1 MVLIIFPPT
10 KKSKAKM
17 MHSSS
22 SVGAGPYDPGSAAED
37 ECDTNETL
45 ACDAAITP
53 APAHNEPE
61 LCSPNPETDL
71 LQNKEKPEVSRRQ
84 HRRSRPPYQQDRVS
98 AQLHSNR
105 NGVGSGWCELSV
117 ECDRTGGAQD
127 DFSFA
132 PASSN
137 HENVQGDNDDDE
149 EGENDY
155 VWGPQ
160 HLNLFISGYR
170 ADHLHGAYEAATAA
184 ASSVQSSGR
193 TLVGSLYSHL
203 HVPGHSKLK
212 VEPSGSNVDEEA
224 GRITQNDLPYELAPP
239 AAASMSRGYSTS
251 SHGDPFARDIISSSV
266 HTETYIFEDAN
277 NNEGIDASGGI
288 FDGDKP
294 LFSRGESVA
303 NASRNIQSTCS
314 EDDDDASYA
323 TANSDMNA
331 YDEDVVLSGISLVD
345 DDGDT
350 STYITSQ
357 GIDNEITNMKQTSS
371 FQEGKQDDNDAI
383 FYNAD
388 EQEHTLR
395 TEVVEVLHED
405 ISRVND
411 AFLDTV
417 HKTSA
422 LMQPIAEA
430 ARMRRQ
436 SGASS
441 PVRQRLSNISRSISE
456 RASSTATV
464 VIPTRQSIREKSA
477 RLWKKAYEAEETLVH
492 AAYETEKTVIAAAPT
507 IRMPEAI
514 SDTLKSVEA
523 AAEELRVNDVDV
535 QSSVDDAELLSQLTA
550 GAYA

>member
-1 MVLIIFPPT
+1 
-10 KKSKAKM
+10 
-17 MHSSS
+17 
-22 SVGAGPYDPGSAAED
+22 
-37 ECDTNETL
+37 
-45 ACDAAITP
+45 
-53 APAHNEPE
+53 
-61 LCSPNPETDL
+61 
-71 LQNKEKPEVSRRQ
+71 
-84 HRRSRPPYQQDRVS
+84 
-98 AQLHSNR
+98 
-105 NGVGSGWCELSV
+105 
-117 ECDRTGGAQD
+117 
-127 DFSFA
+127 
-132 PASSN
+132 
-137 HENVQGDNDDDE
+137 
-149 EGENDY
+149 
-155 VWGPQ
+155 
-160 HLNLFISGYR
+160 
-170 ADHLHGAYEAATAA
+170 
-184 ASSVQSSGR
+184 
-193 TLVGSLYSHL
+193 
-203 HVPGHSKLK
+203 
-212 VEPSGSNVDEEA
+212 
-224 GRITQNDLPYELAPP
+224 
-239 AAASMSRGYSTS
+239 
-251 SHGDPFARDIISSSV
+251 
-266 HTETYIFEDAN
+266 
-277 NNEGIDASGGI
+277 
-288 FDGDKP
+288 
-294 LFSRGESVA
+294 
-303 NASRNIQSTCS
+303 
-314 EDDDDASYA
+314 
-323 TANSDMNA
+323 MNA

-430 ARMRRQ
+430 ARRQ

-441 PVRQRLSNISRSISE
+441 QVRQRLSNISRSISE

-464 VIPTRQSIREKSA
+464 VIPTRQSIQEKSA
-477 RLWKKAYEAEETLVH
+477 RLWKKAHEAEETLVH

>member
-1 MVLIIFPPT
+1 MT
-10 KKSKAKM
+10 
-17 MHSSS
+17 
-22 SVGAGPYDPGSAAED
+22 
-37 ECDTNETL
+37 
-45 ACDAAITP
+45 
-53 APAHNEPE
+53 
-61 LCSPNPETDL
+61 
-71 LQNKEKPEVSRRQ
+71 
-84 HRRSRPPYQQDRVS
+84 
-98 AQLHSNR
+98 
-105 NGVGSGWCELSV
+105 SGGG
-117 ECDRTGGAQD
+117 GGA
-127 DFSFA
+127 
-132 PASSN
+132 
-137 HENVQGDNDDDE
+137 
-149 EGENDY
+149 
-155 VWGPQ
+155 
-160 HLNLFISGYR
+160 I
-170 ADHLHGAYEAATAA
+170 
-184 ASSVQSSGR
+184 
-193 TLVGSLYSHL
+193 L
-203 HVPGHSKLK
+203 HVLDDKTKDHPKVR
-212 VEPSGSNVDEEA
+212 VEPSGINADEEA

-251 SHGDPFARDIISSSV
+251 SDGDPFARDIISSSV

-288 FDGDKP
+288 FDGGKP

-323 TANSDMNA
+323 TANSDTCMHA

-345 DDGDT
+345 DDGDA
-350 STYITSQ
+350 STYIASQ
-357 GIDNEITNMKQTSS
+357 GIDNEITKMKPTSS
-371 FQEGKQDDNDAI
+371 FQESEQDDNDAI

-395 TEVVEVLHED
+395 TEVVEVLYED

-430 ARMRRQ
+430 ARRQ

-441 PVRQRLSNISRSISE
+441 PVRQRLSNISQTAIGIKRSISE

-477 RLWKKAYEAEETLVH
+477 RLWKKAHEAEETLVH

-514 SDTLKSVEA
+514 SDALKSVEA